1 MGKSHNQFLEYILL
15 NMENDICKRIK
26 NFCRSNIENIIY
38 NDPRYTDYKRIEY
51 RGVNDF
57 GIQTAKVWEHREI
70 SEDTICF
77 EIIANPEVIFLYDYD
92 GHYSMDS
99 DSYNKLWLRVQY
111 LAKLDNENIKDV
123 RFNGTGEYDP
133 TRSKNSLDGS
143 LVPYISREDYD
154 KVAKEFLSKY
164 YPEALSGSTVD
175 PLMVVERMGLK
186 LLTRR
191 IKKDKSVFG
200 QSYFMDVIASF
211 YDDETDSY
219 KEEKVEANT
228 IVIDETANYYLSL
241 NSINITIIHECLHFY
256 LHKKAFSFA
265 RIYNKNLAYLECLTS
280 GGLDFIANDDNLK
293 YIEIQANAIAPCV
306 LMNKENLINSYE
318 TEVMDAQRIYGTKF
332 EDYAP
337 HVIENL
343 AEHYGVTKY
352 AVKKRLIDLG
362 YSTVKGVFDY
372 VDGHYLTPYLFAKDS
387 LREDETYSVGFDDL
401 IKSNKAF
408 IHFAAGKYRF
418 IENHVVLND
427 SKYITKEGT
436 LTDYAR
442 VHLDECALKF
452 KVAAKSKA
460 DLSNSPSFVVFCY
473 LCRDLKSDLT
483 FEIKSCRESEKFN
496 SKEIKTA
503 AFESQERITNMR
515 VELIKRRTFSEMF
528 KYLMKQFETNKT
540 KLADES
546 GISRATLNR
555 YVDPDKTD
563 FELRPIIALCIF
575 LNLPPVLSE
584 IILKATVGGIPNTD
598 EGDILRNVLTY
609 MYDKSLDE
617 VNEYLKLRGVEPLLK
632 EEKKKKE

>member
-1 MGKSHNQFLEYILL
+1 MGKNHNQFLEYILL
-15 NMENDICKRIK
+15 NMEDDICKRIK

-38 NDPRYTDYKRIEY
+38 NDPRYSYLSKVQY
-51 RGVNDF
+51 FGVNDF
-57 GIQTAKVWEHREI
+57 GIQTAKVWEHKEI
-70 SEDTICF
+70 SPDTICF

-92 GHYSMDS
+92 GHYSMES

-111 LAKLDNENIKDV
+111 FATMDNENIKDV
-123 RFNGTGEYDP
+123 SFNGTGEYDP
-133 TRSKNSLDGS
+133 SRSKHSLDGA

-154 KVAKEFLSKY
+154 KVANEFLSKY
-164 YPEALSGSTVD
+164 YPEAFRGSTVN
-175 PLMVVERMGLK
+175 PLTIVERMGLK
-186 LLTRR
+186 FLTRR

-200 QSYFMDVIASF
+200 QSYFMEVNALF
-211 YDDETDSY
+211 YDEEIDSY
-219 KEEKVEANT
+219 KEEEIEANT
-228 IVIDETANYYLSL
+228 IVIDDTANYYLSL

-306 LMNKENLINSYE
+306 LMNKENLTNSYE

-332 EDYAP
+332 ENYAP

-343 AEHYGVTKY
+343 ADKYGVTKY

-372 VDGHYLTPYLFAKDS
+372 VDGHYLTPYLFDKDS
-387 LREDETYSVGFDDL
+387 LREGETYSIGFDDL
-401 IKSNKAF
+401 VNSNKAF

-418 IENHVVLND
+418 IENHVVLNNP
-427 SKYITKEGT
+427 KYITKEGT
-436 LTDYAR
+436 LSDYAR
-442 VHLDECALKF
+442 VHLDECAVKF
-452 KVAAKSKA
+452 KVTAKSKV
-460 DLSNSPSFVVFCY
+460 DLTHSPSFVVFCY
-473 LCRDLKSDLT
+473 LCRDIREDLT
-483 FEIKSCRESEKFN
+483 YEIQSCREPDKFKN
-496 SKEIKTA
+496 TELKKA
-503 AFESQERITNMR
+503 GFESQERITNMR
-515 VELIKRRTFSEMF
+515 VELIKRRSFSEMF
-528 KYLMKQFETNKT
+528 KYLMEQFKTNKT

-563 FELRPIIALCIF
+563 FELRPIMALCIF

-584 IILKATVGGIPNTD
+584 IILKATVGDIPNTD

-609 MYDKSLDE
+609 MYDKSIDE
-617 VNEYLKLRGVEPLLK
+617 VNDYLKLRGVEPLLK